1 MLPLSSNSPGALE
14 SALKQSDP
22 QQNANFNA
30 SLCLGGRFSNI
41 IAAAAPRG
49 STMYPGV
56 TINIKETPNCFLHR
70 GHVQDLGT
78 ENIKRN
84 RSEWKGLLHN
94 QSRQREEISALAAG

>member
-1 MLPLSSNSPGALE
+1 
-14 SALKQSDP
+14 
-22 QQNANFNA
+22 
-30 SLCLGGRFSNI
+30 
-41 IAAAAPRG
+41 
-49 STMYPGV
+49 MYPGV